1 MGRWKA
7 ASVETSSQLVGLQV
21 NIIEHMLDNKSR
33 YCIRLGNEQ
42 GWCISATKELSHWA
56 NRLAA
61 IMQLE
66 ACEPNGYPR
75 LIFIAKNSDK
85 TGRGETL
92 SGGSDD
98 SLEEKLSIYGWQVQ
112 DINDIRF
119 WSRPNFADV
128 ICEIGIGGETQEIVM
143 MRHSLY
149 PIYRGARDVGGLP
162 LHAGLIERDGRGV
175 LLAAP
180 RNTGKSTCCRRIPK
194 PWYVLCDE
202 ETLVVQDAR
211 GQYLVHPFP
220 TWSEYLMKRSK
231 RTWNVQ
237 RCIPLSAIFFLEQA
251 ENDEVVSMGNG
262 EAAVSI
268 SNSIK
273 QVLLR
278 TQYYMDREEV
288 KSSRLKLFDNA
299 CELARKIPAY
309 RLRITKSGRFWEE
322 IEKVL

>member
-1 MGRWKA
+1 MGKSR
-7 ASVETSSQLVGLQV
+7 QLVGRKV
-21 NIIEHMLDNKSR
+21 NVIEYMLDNKSR
-33 YCIRLGNEQ
+33 YCIRLGNGQ
-42 GWCISATKELSHWA
+42 GWCISATKELSRWA
-56 NRLAA
+56 SRLAA

-75 LIFIAKNSDK
+75 LIFIAKNSEK
-85 TGRGETL
+85 TGRGETPP
-92 SGGSDD
+92 GADD
-98 SLEEKLSIYGWQVQ
+98 SLEEKLSIRGWQIQ
-112 DINDIRF
+112 DIKDMRF

-128 ICEIGIGGETQEIVM
+128 ICEIGIGQETREIVM

-194 PWYVLCDE
+194 PWYALCDE
-202 ETLVVQDAR
+202 ETLVVRDAR
-211 GQYLVHPFP
+211 GQYVVHPFP

-237 RCIPLSAIFFLEQA
+237 RHIPLSAIFFLEQGK
-251 ENDEVVSMGNG
+251 NDEVVSMGNG

-273 QVLLR
+273 QVLVR
-278 TQYYMDREEV
+278 THYYMDREEV

-299 CELARKIPAY
+299 CELAREIPAY
-309 RLRITKSGRFWEE
+309 RLRITKSGRFWKE